1 MEKQQCVLLVPNLSL
16 GSLIF
21 TMLDLDME
29 PEKRFKKAGK
39 TFSEFTLTF
48 SELMNIFCKALKIAV
63 LKDFLGLRPTENILG
78 TSLNFSGKPKNILA
92 VRKSFLG
99 LHFNL

>member
-1 MEKQQCVLLVPNLSL
+1 
-16 GSLIF
+16 
-21 TMLDLDME
+21 MLDLDME

-48 SELMNIFCKALKIAV
+48 SEFMNIFCKALKIAV
-63 LKDFLGLRPTENILG
+63 LKDFLGLRLTENILG
-78 TSLNFSGKPKNILA
+78 TPLKLLGKPKNILA